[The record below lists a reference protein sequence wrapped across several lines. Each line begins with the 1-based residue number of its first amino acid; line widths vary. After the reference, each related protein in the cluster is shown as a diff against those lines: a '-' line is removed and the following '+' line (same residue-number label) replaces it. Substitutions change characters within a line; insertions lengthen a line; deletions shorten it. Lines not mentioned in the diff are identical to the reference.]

1 MNEEPEFRFS
11 RETGESKRRNY
22 ARPKSFQTRDEIS
35 KNSLLRISSKR
46 EGEREAGKSSWWWNS
61 GVGSI
66 FYGQVFAS

>member
-1 MNEEPEFRFS
+1 MNTRSPNSAFRGK
-11 RETGESKRRNY
+11 RGESKRRNY

-46 EGEREAGKSSWWWNS
+46 EGEREAGKSSRWNS
-61 GVGSI
+61 GVGGI

>member
-46 EGEREAGKSSWWWNS
+46 EAEREVGKSSRWNS
-61 GVGSI
+61 GVGGI

>member
-46 EGEREAGKSSWWWNS
+46 EGEREAGKSSRWNS
-61 GVGSI
+61 GVGGI